1 MALRNSLYEIAFS
14 DGLLPLWNTARLQ
27 AGDHHSG
34 LRTAAQ
40 AWACN
45 LLVRAVRVWTPT
57 LQINGTITPP
67 GLWLPYQEYAIDT
80 DGMHGF
86 GVIAEASGGAQV
98 ITLLASV
105 PLTDEAGDSQHY
117 LGDDRRRPPLCRT
130 GGCRCW

>member
-1 MALRNSLYEIAFS
+1 M
-14 DGLLPLWNTARLQ
+14 
-27 AGDHHSG
+27 
-34 LRTAAQ
+34 
-40 AWACN
+40 
-45 LLVRAVRVWTPT
+45 WTPT
-57 LQINGTITPP
+57 LQTNGTITPP

-86 GVIAEASGGAQV
+86 GVTAEASGGAQV

-130 GGCRCW
+130 GGCCCW